1 MIAFFIL
8 FMTVICNK
16 QLTYIFFLKIIHF
29 IGIIEYQFSVTF
41 DNVEVSMATTDE
53 KGNLILKEQLITIR
67 VEVEELPIYVKNK
80 IVDMSC
86 TLFDRTY
93 RKKIEIFNRS
103 STVCKVEIKIP
114 KIFSQ
119 FVDINPMMMYVQAK
133 GSHIINIK
141 ITPTL
146 LMLKKLI
153 YYSSLKEDFINS
165 AMFSLPIEMK
175 VRAMISTRTAD
186 STFFYLTK

>member
-1 MIAFFIL
+1 MIIASFIL
-8 FMTVICNK
+8 SITLISNK
-16 QLTYIFFLKIIHF
+16 ELLSIFLLKIIHF
-29 IGIIEYQFSVTF
+29 IGIIEYQYSITF
-41 DNVEVSMATTDE
+41 DNVELSMATTDE
-53 KGNLILKEQLITIR
+53 KGNLILKEQLITVR

-114 KIFSQ
+114 KIFSK
-119 FVDINPMMMYVQAK
+119 FVDINPMMMYVQAN
-133 GSHIINIK
+133 GSHIMNIK

-153 YYSSLKEDFINS
+153 YYSSLKDDFINS

-175 VRAMISTRTAD
+175 VSGMI
-186 STFFYLTK
+186 